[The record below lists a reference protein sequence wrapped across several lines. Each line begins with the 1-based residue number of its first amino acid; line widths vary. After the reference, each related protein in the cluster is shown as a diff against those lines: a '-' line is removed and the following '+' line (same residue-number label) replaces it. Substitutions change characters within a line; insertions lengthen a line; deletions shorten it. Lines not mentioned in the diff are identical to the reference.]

1 MGIKKRPKKSHARKP
16 NQRKRPIKGQ
26 KSLRGK
32 PELYD
37 ELKQR
42 YSFSLTPTLV
52 SIIDGFAEQTN
63 LSRSEYIEQHFRKII
78 KESRDP

>member
-1 MGIKKRPKKSHARKP
+1 MSTKKRRSKSDARTP

-52 SIIDGFAEQTN
+52 SIIDGFAEHTN
-63 LSRSEYIEQHFRKII
+63 LSRSEYVEQHFRKIV